1 MYIPTTLYGACF
13 ILHAETI
20 AKIAI
25 KGTISQLLLGNYFL
39 QIIGNPFQSPKK
51 LTSFFLRKYV
61 LLRV

>member
-1 MYIPTTLYGACF
+1 MYIPTTLYGAGF
-13 ILHAETI
+13 ILHAES
-20 AKIAI
+20 IAI
-25 KGTISQLLLGNYFL
+25 KGTICQLLLGNSFL